1 MKFDVSDDD
10 GDNLPTRAA
19 KVGVCLCVSD
29 DFQLF
34 IDSLVVS
41 ALTSNVLLVNKAF
54 LLAPEKSQLS
64 ASAGQIHSRPHR
76 AHQPLLCSPPKFGTL
91 SSWNVLLRRRLFLFL
106 SGKKCRTVDFQHGP
120 LPESPSYANTHTQT
134 HTQRP
139 QAPAATDPEL
149 TRRIGHRKRE

>member
-41 ALTSNVLLVNKAF
+41 ALTSNVLLMNLEQKQRKNAQIRSIG
-54 LLAPEKSQLS
+54 KMLS
-64 ASAGQIHSRPHR
+64 
-76 AHQPLLCSPPKFGTL
+76 
-91 SSWNVLLRRRLFLFL
+91 
-106 SGKKCRTVDFQHGP
+106 
-120 LPESPSYANTHTQT
+120 
-134 HTQRP
+134 
-139 QAPAATDPEL
+139 
-149 TRRIGHRKRE
+149 TRSFSL